1 MELCPTIRFRT
12 SGVFKYELVNV
23 VHCRGWRHDYGLR
36 CHPMVRFARDLLVK
50 KGKQERHGD
59 SERGITRAGELV
71 GITPGKKRR

>member
-1 MELCPTIRFRT
+1 
-12 SGVFKYELVNV
+12 
-23 VHCRGWRHDYGLR
+23 
-36 CHPMVRFARDLLVK
+36 MVRFARDLLVK